1 MTFGLRSISR
11 GVRSAV
17 VVFAV
22 ASTSLAAQ
30 AASSTRPVRQTPLQN
45 MSAEARVTREQAR
58 ATALARVPG
67 GRVSSIELRR
77 ASGKL
82 VYTALIVAPGNAK
95 QRTEV
100 VVDAM
105 TGVVLSKRP

>member
-1 MTFGLRSISR
+1 MTFGLRSVSR
-11 GVRSAV
+11 GIWTAV
-17 VVFAV
+17 VAFVV
-22 ASTSLAAQ
+22 ASTSLAGQ
-30 AASSTRPVRQTPLQN
+30 AASTTRPARQTPLQN
-45 MSAEARVTREQAR
+45 MAAEARVTREQAR
-58 ATALARVPG
+58 TTALARVPG

-82 VYTALIVAPGNAK
+82 VYSALIVAPGNAK